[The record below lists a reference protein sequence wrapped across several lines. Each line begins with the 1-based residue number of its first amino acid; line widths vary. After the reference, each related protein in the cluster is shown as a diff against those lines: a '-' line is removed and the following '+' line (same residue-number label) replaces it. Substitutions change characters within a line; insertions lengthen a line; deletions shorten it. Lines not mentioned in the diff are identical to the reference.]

1 MQDFRKL
8 DVWRKAHA
16 NSIDVFKTLAKN
28 RKVDAHLRSQM
39 IRAARSIPGCL
50 VEGCGRNSQA
60 ELAKYAD
67 VGIGE
72 SSELE
77 YWILTAYDI
86 GYFPDADYNR
96 LTANTIEVR
105 RMLYGFRDAVR
116 ENGKKSRPS
125 HHDSTP
131 A

>member
-8 DVWRKAHA
+8 DVWRKSHA

-28 RKVDAHLRSQM
+28 RKVDAHLRGQM

-50 VEGCGRNSQA
+50 VEGCGRDSQA
-60 ELAKYAD
+60 ELAKYAN

-86 GYFPDADYNR
+86 GYFAQTDYER

-105 RMLYGFRDAVR
+105 RMLYGFRDSVIQKANKTR
-116 ENGKKSRPS
+116 APLDN
-125 HHDSTP
+125 STP